1 MSRLP
6 SGASRLDC
14 QPPRRDARRGRQRR
28 WCFRRAVGDCG
39 SLFIWKARKANVMMM
54 MTRIFTTPRFQEN
67 VTTAHGAAP
76 EWLGEAG
83 AFVTP
88 RVAPRGSRQACGNTR
103 GACFANQSR
112 VRGPTRVGRDAGHAA
127 GGTLHPIWTKTT
139 PPVSSFPIQH
149 QLSRTT
155 EGTNFVG
162 TGFHAPIV
170 TAGRPRLPSRAPL
183 LRT

>member
-39 SLFIWKARKANVMMM
+39 SLFIWKARKANVMMT

-139 PPVSSFPIQH
+139 AEADGPERQGGGGRVGGGRLPTC
-149 QLSRTT
+149 LSRGCDI
-155 EGTNFVG
+155 EV
-162 TGFHAPIV
+162 II
-170 TAGRPRLPSRAPL
+170 
-183 LRT
+183 